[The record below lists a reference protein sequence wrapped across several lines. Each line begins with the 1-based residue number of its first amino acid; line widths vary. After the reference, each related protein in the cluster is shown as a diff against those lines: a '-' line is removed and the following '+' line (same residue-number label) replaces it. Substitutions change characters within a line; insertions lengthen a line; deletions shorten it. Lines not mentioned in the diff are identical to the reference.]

1 MLLQGLFGNQSFA
14 QILLGIAYRLPA
26 LLIGLSFHEAAH
38 AYAAYKAGDPTA
50 RNMGRLSLDPL
61 RHLDPIGTLML
72 LFVGFGWAKPVPINP
87 RYFKNPRKDEFV
99 VSIAGIVTNLALAFV
114 STGIYFLLVIN
125 GWTDNLGMVEGFLFS
140 LISINTVLAVFNLIP
155 IPPLDGHHLVTAL
168 FPRTERFYYSI
179 SRYYVFILIGVI
191 FMLQR
196 SGAFSAVIYAIMN
209 LFFSFFNL
217 FI

>member
-125 GWTDNLGMVEGFLFS
+125 GWTDSLGMVEGFLFS